1 MASRNPTLLVLALG
15 LTLTACST
23 VGTSISAPSSSSSPS
38 LPSPTPSVTAAPS
51 VSATASPT
59 AVPAP
64 TYPANVLVPDDF
76 SPLEVETYFIE
87 PDATDIQVFFTI
99 PAEGWLSWIGTFK
112 PEQGTDAPYQLVG
125 ISIVNVTNVVVDGC
139 TSGYAAYPPVGP
151 TVDDM
156 AAALAALSPFIL
168 TKPPSDVTVDGF
180 SGKHLELTV
189 PDLAFEVSGD
199 DTVFTDCLNG
209 ELKSWIGEPL
219 SYAFH
224 GYSHPGQV
232 EEIWLLDVD
241 GQRLMIAAGTS
252 PGSSKGD
259 IAELR
264 SILDSIDIVP

>member
-1 MASRNPTLLVLALG
+1 MASRSPTLLALAVG
-15 LTLTACST
+15 VTLTACST
-23 VGTSISAPSSSSSPS
+23 VGTSMSAPSSSSSPS
-38 LPSPTPSVTAAPS
+38 LPSPTPGVTAAPS
-51 VSATASPT
+51 VSATTSPT

-64 TYPANVLVPDDF
+64 TYPANVMDAPAF

-87 PDATDIQVFFTI
+87 PVATDIQVFYTI
-99 PAEGWLSWIGTFK
+99 PAEGWLGWIGTFK
-112 PEQGTDAPYQLVG
+112 PEQGNQGVG
-125 ISIVNVTNVVVDGC
+125 MSIVNVTNVVQEGC
-139 TSGYAAYPPVGP
+139 TTHAAADPPVGP

-180 SGKHLELTV
+180 SGKHLDLTV
-189 PDLAFEVSGD
+189 PDLAVRVIGD
-199 DTVFTDCLNG
+199 DTAFTDCTSG

-241 GQRLMIAAGTS
+241 GTRLMISAIWS
-252 PGSSKGD
+252 PGSPVWP
-259 IAELR
+259 R
-264 SILDSIDIVP
+264 R

>member
-1 MASRNPTLLVLALG
+1 MRHGRSLNVWAVRVP
-15 LTLTACST
+15 
-23 VGTSISAPSSSSSPS
+23 PSSPA
-38 LPSPTPSVTAAPS
+38 PKVTAAPR
-51 VSATASPT
+51 VSARPSPT

-87 PDATDIQVFFTI
+87 PDATDIQVFFNI

-125 ISIVNVTNVVVDGC
+125 MSIVNVTNVVQEGC
-139 TSGYAAYPPVGP
+139 TTHAAADPPIGP

-168 TKPPSDVTVDGF
+168 TKPPSDVMVDGF

-189 PDLAFEVSGD
+189 PDLAVRVIGD
-199 DTVFTDCLNG
+199 DTAFTDCMDGG

-219 SYAFH
+219 SFAFH
-224 GYSHPGQV
+224 GYSFPGQV

-241 GQRLMIAAGTS
+241 GTRLMIEALWS
-252 PGSSKGD
+252 PGSPEGD